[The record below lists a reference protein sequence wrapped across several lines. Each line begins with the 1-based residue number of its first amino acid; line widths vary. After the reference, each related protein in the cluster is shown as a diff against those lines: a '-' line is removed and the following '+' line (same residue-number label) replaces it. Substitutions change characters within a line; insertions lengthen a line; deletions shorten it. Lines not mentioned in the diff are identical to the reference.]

1 MATTHSKKRAAHE
14 SPTQLLMKHCKMSR
28 ESVDAMSD
36 AVRTQLLSIASLL
49 EQKDSLLEQKDSL
62 LEQIE
67 TENRTLKATVASQKT
82 ENRTLKAT
90 VTSQK
95 AEIVHKDSL
104 LQLHDN
110 VSIHRLLRSP
120 LSLDFRP
127 QGNMQSHTASTA
139 KHRKATPTQRENN
152 VKLQEIKAPDEMLA
166 SASLLLKHLTFS
178 QHDYERE
185 WQQYDE

>member
-36 AVRTQLLSIASLL
+36 ADRTQLLSMA
-49 EQKDSLLEQKDSL
+49 SLLEQKDSL

-104 LQLHDN
+104 LHLHDK
-110 VSIHRLLRSP
+110 VSIRRLIESP
-120 LSLDFRP
+120 PSLDFRS

-139 KHRKATPTQRENN
+139 KHRMVPPIQRENN
-152 VKLQEIKAPDEMLA
+152 VKLQEIEAPDEVLA